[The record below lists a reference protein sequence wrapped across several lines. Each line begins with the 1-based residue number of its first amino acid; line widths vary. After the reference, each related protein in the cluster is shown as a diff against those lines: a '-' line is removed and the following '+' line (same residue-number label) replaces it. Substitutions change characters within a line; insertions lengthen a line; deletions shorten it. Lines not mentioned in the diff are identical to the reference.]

1 MEWGYQPDD
10 YGFGCQRTSDRCS
23 VFSAVEYGAGEV
35 SWDEIGDE
43 LTTKITRCHVRIH
56 TFCWWGRRYTLFYT
70 MQLCWESICVK
81 KVYAKDSVQ
90 DRRSLLGQK
99 SVELATKT
107 TPSQIWCRVGESLTK
122 RGWFHQRKYPSL
134 SHKVF
139 PLSRVG
145 IALTPLWREWIKRI
159 RSRLNTHTRCR
170 WKVNQVWSWNLTGLC
185 KKITCYCK
193 SRRSVASPIS

>member
-1 MEWGYQPDD
+1 MFLSPNTVLKLCGLNIIFMIGGLQMELVFQPDD
-10 YGFGCQRTSDRCS
+10 YGFGCQRIFDRCS

-56 TFCWWGRRYTLFYT
+56 TFCWWGRWYTLFYT

-90 DRRSLLGQK
+90 DRPCLLGQK

-107 TPSQIWCRVGESLTK
+107 TTSQIWCRVGESLTQ
-122 RGWFHQRKYPSL
+122 RGWFHHRK
-134 SHKVF
+134 
-139 PLSRVG
+139 
-145 IALTPLWREWIKRI
+145 
-159 RSRLNTHTRCR
+159 
-170 WKVNQVWSWNLTGLC
+170 
-185 KKITCYCK
+185 
-193 SRRSVASPIS
+193 